1 MPACRGDTVLGK
13 LVLKTAAATFSLL
26 VALALILFGVVSL
39 ASPAAMMS
47 FTDSLDMNGA
57 SAYYS
62 VAVYDRTG
70 EISDLAVAVE
80 KSYDAGHYVDA
91 AAYGEKL
98 LNDSDFSAYC
108 AARDEDTQGNAE
120 IRSSYAQYAG
130 GIVSSAQYYNG
141 EGDKALNT
149 AFDALADQ
157 TFPETNAVSLLTSA
171 AINRDDVEFCENIL
185 ARLENLTVENV
196 QDQENLQSFILELQ
210 TYCAQ

>member
-1 MPACRGDTVLGK
+1 MGK

-26 VALALILFGVVSL
+26 VAFALILFGVVSL

-47 FTDSLDMNGA
+47 FTDSLDMNGV

-80 KSYDAGHYVDA
+80 KSYYAGHYADA

-98 LNDSDFSAYC
+98 LDDSSFSEYC
-108 AARDEDTQGNAE
+108 AERDEDTQGN
-120 IRSSYAQYAG
+120 AQYAG

-141 EGDKALNT
+141 EKDKSLNT
-149 AFDALADQ
+149 AFDALGQ
-157 TFPETNAVSLLTSA
+157 TFPETNAVSLLASA
-171 AINRDDVEFCENIL
+171 AIDKGDVEFCKSIL
-185 ARLENLTVENV
+185 ARLEGLSVENV
-196 QDQENLQSFILELQ
+196 Q
-210 TYCAQ
+210 

>member
-1 MPACRGDTVLGK
+1 MKLLGK

-26 VALALILFGVVSL
+26 VAFALILFGVVSL

-47 FTDSLDMNGA
+47 FTDSLDMNGV

-80 KSYDAGHYVDA
+80 KSYYAGHYADA

-98 LNDSDFSAYC
+98 LDDSSFSEYC
-108 AARDEDTQGNAE
+108 AERDEDTQGNAA

-141 EGDKALNT
+141 EKDKSLNT
-149 AFDALADQ
+149 AFDALGQ
-157 TFPETNAVSLLTSA
+157 TFPETNAVSLLASA
-171 AINRDDVEFCENIL
+171 AIDKGDVEFCKSIL
-185 ARLENLTVENV
+185 ARLEGLSVENV
-196 QDQENLQSFILELQ
+196 QEQKNLQNFIMKLQ
-210 TYCAQ
+210 IYCAQ